1 MTFWLVDSILALT
14 VKQRS
19 NNEQTHTRSKSTIT
33 GLGSHALL
41 YRDFRHNPVLGPSG
55 LDPVLYPRKDALILV
70 DILDKACYNKHM
82 MKTNEIVQWVGTA
95 FVLLMYLVMNVF
107 PQHLVLIQLFGL
119 LGAVSFFAWTVRVR
133 NYPQMVI
140 NVVAMTLCVVGLL
153 THFG

>member
-1 MTFWLVDSILALT
+1 MDT
-14 VKQRS
+14 
-19 NNEQTHTRSKSTIT
+19 
-33 GLGSHALL
+33 
-41 YRDFRHNPVLGPSG
+41 
-55 LDPVLYPRKDALILV
+55 VLYPRKDALILV